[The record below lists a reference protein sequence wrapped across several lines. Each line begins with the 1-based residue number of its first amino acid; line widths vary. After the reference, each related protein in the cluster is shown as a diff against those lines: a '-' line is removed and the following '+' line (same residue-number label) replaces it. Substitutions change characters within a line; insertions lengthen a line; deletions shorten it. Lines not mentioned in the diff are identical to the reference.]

1 MKLHIQN
8 HGNSANPPLVLL
20 HGWGLHGDFWPELV
34 ERLAEQYYLYNVDLP
49 GHGQSS
55 VGSWTLTQFSQ
66 ALAQHLPAQCGVL
79 GWSLGGIAAQHFALN
94 YPMYVKA
101 LVLVASTPRFLRAP
115 DWPHAAKHDA
125 FDELSSNMHTDFER
139 AVSEFMKLTL
149 LSGERPKVKWSE
161 LRRRAFLHSA
171 PSAKSLQNGLNILA
185 ATDFRFHVERIYAPT
200 LCISGSHD
208 RLTPPQA
215 SEFMADSIPKAGWEN
230 IQGAGHAPFMSHPEA
245 FEQAL
250 MPWLAEQL

>member
-1 MKLHIQN
+1 MNLHIQT
-8 HGNSANPPLVLL
+8 HGDADNSPLALL

-34 ERLAEQYYLYNVDLP
+34 EQLAQNYHCYNIDLP
-49 GHGQSS
+49 GHGQSAPCT
-55 VGSWTLTQFSQ
+55 WTLTQLSQ
-66 ALAQHLPAQCGVL
+66 NLAQQLPPQTIVL

-94 YPMYVKA
+94 YPMGVKA

-125 FDELSSNMHTDFER
+125 FDSLSKDMHEDFEKT
-139 AVSEFMKLTL
+139 VGDFMKLTL
-149 LSGERPKVKWSE
+149 LSGERPKVKWTE
-161 LRRRAFLHSA
+161 LKRRAFLH
-171 PSAKSLQNGLNILA
+171 PQPNAKALQSGLNVLA

-215 SEFMADSIPKAGWEN
+215 SQFMADTIPKGEWQN
-230 IQGAGHAPFMSHPEA
+230 IEGAGHAPFMSHPEQ
-245 FEQAL
+245 FQQVLE
-250 MPWLAEQL
+250 PWLAQL